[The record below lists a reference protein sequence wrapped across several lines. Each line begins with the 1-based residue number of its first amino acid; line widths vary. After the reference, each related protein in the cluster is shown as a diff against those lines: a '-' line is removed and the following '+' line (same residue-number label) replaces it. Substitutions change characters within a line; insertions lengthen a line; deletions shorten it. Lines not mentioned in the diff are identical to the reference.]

1 MFKRVLFSVKHTKKK
16 KHQKKLH
23 AIQILKSKLDSNRDQ
38 TPLK

>member
-1 MFKRVLFSVKHTKKK
+1 MFKRVLFSVKHTKK